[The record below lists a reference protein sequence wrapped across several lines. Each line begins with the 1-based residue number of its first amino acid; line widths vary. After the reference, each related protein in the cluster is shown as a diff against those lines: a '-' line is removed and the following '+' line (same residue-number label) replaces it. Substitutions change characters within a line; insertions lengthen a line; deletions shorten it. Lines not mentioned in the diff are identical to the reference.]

1 MASGDPDPQEIFMG
15 STTLDKRLV
24 TFYKMYRFTF
34 SGAELL
40 APLDEDVPEVPG
52 RDGAPPLHVHRL
64 QQTEEN

>member
-1 MASGDPDPQEIFMG
+1 MHC
-15 STTLDKRLV
+15 
-24 TFYKMYRFTF
+24 FTF

-64 QQTEEN
+64 QQTEENSTFSLKIREKKSIDMGRRKLIYLLHIP